1 MRKIIFV
8 CLLVTTLQAAAQR
21 VFQHPGCLV
30 GTQELA
36 AMRQHVTQ
44 KEEPFYSEWKK
55 LLADSR
61 CSTTWNAHNPVED
74 IGGSDG
80 TR

>member
-1 MRKIIFV
+1 
-8 CLLVTTLQAAAQR
+8 
-21 VFQHPGCLV
+21 
-30 GTQELA
+30 
-36 AMRQHVTQ
+36 MRQHVTQ